1 MPTQLSEI
9 ILSKL
14 FKINGYFL
22 TDIKEQKKVIILN
35 IKPLNACVCPKC
47 HKPCPRYDFT
57 TQRIYIG
64 SILRKPIFCEFKV

>member
-22 TDIKEQKKVIILN
+22 TDIKEQKKIIILN

-57 TQRIYIG
+57 T
-64 SILRKPIFCEFKV
+64 